1 MSTRESYIRW
11 DCPPIPQLTISL
23 YRMILRDE
31 PFANDMCSHW
41 DWLLKE
47 ITGGEVVDEHGT
59 LFKSSGYGLEN
70 AYKNLDKEDALLNA
84 DSYVFPFF
92 LPGHLY

>member
-23 YRMILRDE
+23 YRMLLPDE
-31 PFANDMCSHW
+31 PFANDMCSHC

-47 ITGGEVVDEHGT
+47 ITGGEIVDKRG
-59 LFKSSGYGLEN
+59 GYGLEN

-84 DSYVFPFF
+84 ESYVLRFF
-92 LPGHLY
+92 LPGYLY